1 MEELLVY
8 LKIISK
14 RWIPA
19 SIVFIT
25 VAFVLGY
32 LRATKSVPLYR
43 STGFIIFDMA
53 NSANNINPFT
63 LNQESRLSNEITL
76 FKSNSVL
83 EKLIDNLDTSSKL
96 DLEEI
101 YDDLT
106 ITNPDRTDI
115 ISIAFVH
122 ENPEVSAQVVNE
134 LINVYAELAKDQSL
148 SQARELSL
156 FVQEQIP
163 QSRAELERVAE
174 ELRTFK
180 QENLVV
186 DITAEAA
193 STSRIISE
201 LDSKIAE
208 VKAELSAQQSK
219 LESLGTIFPVD
230 AKTALNSSFINDSSV
245 ASSFINQIQET
256 KTKIEQRKIQLGD
269 QHPEIATLQQ
279 QLNVLEE
286 QLRGYTKNI
295 SVTGESFEGNLNDFY
310 QPGSNQSSLLS
321 QYASIEM
328 EVKSLESKL
337 NSLNNLIATYRQRVN
352 VIPDLEFEQQQ
363 IDRELN
369 VTGQLLDNLIKTY
382 QDTQLAINNTTSRI
396 RTIEYARIPEDPAI
410 NRSTTYFIQ
419 GLLAAVILASLV
431 AYLLEQIDSK
441 VTDIDQVKA
450 HFQEPILGKISKF
463 DNVRELKPFFVLKND
478 TFSPNNDNFKS
489 AFLKLSFIKST
500 VESLQVIT
508 ISSSVPDEG
517 KSSISANLAIA
528 AASLGEKVLL
538 VEADLRNPSQRGL
551 WEISE
556 QKNGLNKLLEKGS
569 KTIYSD
575 VIHSV
580 GENLDLLLAG
590 KGNLDPL
597 TLIASPEMY
606 SLTEELKKE
615 YDLIIFDAPPLTVA
629 TDAQILSR
637 MSDGMVFVI
646 RHGKPAQSVLENVR
660 ESITQANINVVGLV
674 LNCFPTD
681 KSDSYSYKYYGNAKL
696 K

>member
-8 LKIISK
+8 LKIIYK

-19 SIVFIT
+19 SIVFIA

-32 LRATKSVPLYR
+32 LRARNTVPLYR
-43 STGFIIFDMA
+43 STGLIIFEV
-53 NSANNINPFT
+53 NSSTSTVNPFT
-63 LNQESRLSNEITL
+63 LEGESRLSNEIVL

-83 EKLIDNLDTSSKL
+83 EKLINNLDTSSQFN
-96 DLEEI
+96 LEQI
-101 YDDLT
+101 NDNLT
-106 ITNPDRTDI
+106 ITNPDGTDV
-115 ISIAFVH
+115 ISISFIH
-122 ENPEVSAQVVNE
+122 ENPQVSAQVVNE
-134 LINVYAELAKDQSL
+134 LINVYAELAKDEST

-156 FVQEQIP
+156 FVEEQIP
-163 QSRAELERVAE
+163 QSQAELARVAE

-219 LESLGTIFPVD
+219 LESLRAIFPVD

-245 ASSFINQIQET
+245 ASSFISKIQET
-256 KTKIEQRKIQLGD
+256 KIEIEQRKIQLGD
-269 QHPEIATLQQ
+269 RHPEIITLQQ

-286 QLRGYTKNI
+286 QLKDYTRNT
-295 SVTGESFEGNLNDFY
+295 SVTRESFEGNLNDFY
-310 QPGSNQSSLLS
+310 QPGSNQSDLLT

-328 EVKSLESKL
+328 EVQSLESKL
-337 NSLNNLIATYRQRVN
+337 NSLNDLIATYRQRVN

-369 VTGQLLDNLIKTY
+369 VTGELLNNLIKTY

-396 RTIEYARIPEDPAI
+396 RTIEYARIPENPAI
-410 NRSTTYFIQ
+410 NRSITYLIQ
-419 GLLAAVILASLV
+419 GILGAIILASLV

-441 VTDIDQVKA
+441 IIDVNQVKA
-450 HFQEPILGKISKF
+450 HFKEPILGKISKF
-463 DNVRELKPFFVLKND
+463 DNVQELQPLFVLKND
-478 TFSPNNDNFKS
+478 ELSPISDNFKS
-489 AFLKLSFIKST
+489 TVLKLGFIGSEQDFVK
-500 VESLQVIT
+500 VIT

-528 AASLGEKVLL
+528 AASLGKKILL

-556 QKNGLNKLLEKGS
+556 QKNGLNQLLEKDS
-569 KTIYSD
+569 KIIYSD
-575 VIHSV
+575 VIHSL

-597 TLIASPEMY
+597 TLIASPEMH
-606 SLTEELKKE
+606 SLTGQLKEE

-646 RHGKPAQSVLENVR
+646 RHGKTAQSVLENIK
-660 ESITQANINVVGLV
+660 ETITHANVNVLGLV
-674 LNCFPTD
+674 LNCFPAD
-681 KSDSYSYKYYGNAKL
+681 KSDNYYYNYYGNK